1 MRRRDAEAQ
10 KAAER
15 DLDNAAEAVSGGGGR
30 LERDS
35 GPRRAG
41 GAGARGPPGRRRPEA
56 PRRAAG
62 AARGRAKKPT
72 AAAAVAAGPGPVGRV
87 RHEHA
92 LRRRARRAAARAR
105 DDDFLDR
112 RPGESPS
119 DAARRFVHDASTSP
133 PRARPGQAASTAP
146 DAPPRASGV
155 DAEVDATPS
164 YMQPTHRSG
173 YRYKIDKTDGN
184 WYRSDDPRMR
194 PLDPRE
200 RVAVAAATA
209 TPRPVGR
216 CVEIKQRHRADGN
229 GGPRIG
235 RARATTMIAW
245 GAKFD
250 VHLRAVRGAG

>member
-1 MRRRDAEAQ
+1 MRVPWR
-10 KAAER
+10 
-15 DLDNAAEAVSGGGGR
+15 
-30 LERDS
+30 
-35 GPRRAG
+35 
-41 GAGARGPPGRRRPEA
+41 
-56 PRRAAG
+56 AG
-62 AARGRAKKPT
+62 AARGGAKKPT
-72 AAAAVAAGPGPVGRV
+72 AAPPSPPGPDPWVVSAMSTRY
-87 RHEHA
+87 A
-92 LRRRARRAAARAR
+92 DARRAAARAR

-200 RVAVAAATA
+200 RVAVAAAGDA
-209 TPRPVGR
+209 YAAA
-216 CVEIKQRHRADGN
+216 C
-229 GGPRIG
+229 
-235 RARATTMIAW
+235 RARAHYHEIEQYGTFARSVALLTRRAAATLEQEARASQFRDAALAAHEAAGRATQAW
-245 GAKFD
+245 RDAARSFPPPSPSVK
-250 VHLRAVRGAG
+250 